1 MDYGTEYDLYK
12 DIQSRTNGEM
22 YIGVV
27 GPVRTGKS
35 TFVRRF
41 MEILLDENQVNGNLL
56 EIKDQLPLSGK
67 GNDITTVEPK
77 FIPKNSINLN
87 IAQDLSIKLRL
98 IDCVGYI
105 VDSAKGYMGEN
116 GPRMVKTPWFDKE
129 IPFSKAAEEGTKRV
143 IYEHSTIGIVLT
155 TDGSITDIKREDYEK
170 AEEKVIN
177 ELQDIGKPFIVILN
191 TKKPS
196 SKETLELANSLQEK
210 YKNTVIP
217 IDCEQLKKSDIVEI
231 LKGIIEEFYI
241 LGIEFF
247 IPEWVLM
254 LDDSNY
260 IKDSLINVT
269 KNILD
274 KVKRIKD
281 VKSINSMEKCEY
293 INTMKVSNISTES
306 GIIGV
311 DITLD
316 QKYYYETLS
325 NITGIEMKNELEL
338 IGLIKELSQNRNRYS
353 KISKAIDNVNNTG
366 YAVMLPDKENVEI
379 FEPEVIKNGNRYGIK
394 LKAKAP
400 SIHMIQTDIET
411 ELAPIVGDINQANDL
426 INYIKVNKTNDTTIW
441 DTNIFGKTIEQIVWD
456 GFNNKILN
464 ITDESQNKIRE
475 TLKKVTNDSNGLVCI
490 IV

>member
-41 MEILLDENQVNGNLL
+41 MEILLEENQVKGNID

-77 FIPKNSINLN
+77 FIPKNSITLD

-116 GPRMVKTPWFDKE
+116 GPRMVKTPWFDKD

-143 IYEHSTIGIVLT
+143 IHEHSTIGIVLT
-155 TDGSITDIKREDYEK
+155 TDGSITDIARSDYEK
-170 AEEKVIN
+170 TEEKVVK
-177 ELQDIGKPFIVILN
+177 ELQDIGKPFIIILN
-191 TKKPS
+191 SKRPS
-196 SKETLELANSLQEK
+196 SKETMQLANELQEK

-217 IDCEQLKKSDIVEI
+217 IDCEQLKKTDIVEI

-241 LGIEFF
+241 AGIEFF
-247 IPEWVLM
+247 FPEWVLM
-254 LDDSNY
+254 LEDSNY
-260 IKDSLINVT
+260 IKESLLNVT
-269 KNILD
+269 KNILSNVA
-274 KVKRIKD
+274 KIKD
-281 VKSINSMEKCEY
+281 AKMINLIDKSDYINTIKVNNISMEKG
-293 INTMKVSNISTES
+293 V
-306 GIIGV
+306 IGV
-311 DITLD
+311 DITID
-316 QKYYYETLS
+316 QKYYYQTLS
-325 NITGIEMKNELEL
+325 AITGIEMKNEIEL
-338 IGLIKELSQNRNRYS
+338 IELIKELSKNRSKYK
-353 KISKAIDNVNNTG
+353 KISEAIDNVNSSG

-426 INYIKVNKTNDTTIW
+426 INYIKTNKTTDSTIW

-464 ITDESQNKIRE
+464 ITEESQSKIRE
-475 TLKKVTNDSNGLVCI
+475 TLSKVTNDSNGLVCI